1 MRHIGLDEE
10 TIAGTQALRLPVHL
24 GFEGSRHDVRDL
36 PVRVMVDG
44 ANGALPKV
52 DANHHQVRAV
62 A

>member
-1 MRHIGLDEE
+1 
-10 TIAGTQALRLPVHL
+10 
-24 GFEGSRHDVRDL
+24 
-36 PVRVMVDG
+36 VRVMVDG